1 MRYGLLGEKL
11 GHSFSKEIHN
21 MLGDYSYDLIE
32 VEKSAFDDF
41 MKARDFTALNV
52 TIPYKEKVIPYLD
65 HIDEAAKAIGA
76 VNTVVNKGGKLC
88 GYNTDFFG
96 MEKLIEHAKIGIK
109 GRKVAILGTGG
120 TSKTAKAVTNSLGA
134 REILIVSRSGN
145 GEAITYS
152 ELYDNHSDVE
162 VIVNTTPLGMYPN
175 TDDIAID
182 ISAFERLFGVI
193 DAVYNPLRTRLI
205 VEARKRGIRAAGGL
219 YMLVAQA
226 IRASEIFFDT
236 KYDAKTVSKIYR
248 KLMRKKENIVLIG
261 MPASGKS
268 TVGRIL
274 EKKLKRKVFDTDKVI
289 ERKEKSYI
297 PDLFANKGEGYFRDA
312 EAQVIKEL
320 SDKNGLI
327 IATGGGSILRQENID
342 NLKKNGRLYFI
353 DRPLTKLIPTSN
365 RPLAKS
371 AADIEKRYNE
381 RYGIYSAVADVRI
394 DANTSAPMTADKIL
408 KDYES

>member
-32 VEKSAFDDF
+32 VEKSNFDDF

-65 HIDEAAKAIGA
+65 HIDEATKAIGA
-76 VNTVVNKGGKLC
+76 VNTIVNKGGKLC

-145 GEAITYS
+145 DEAITYS
-152 ELYDNHSDVE
+152 ELYENHSDVE
-162 VIVNTTPLGMYPN
+162 VIINTTPLGMYPN

-226 IRASEIFFDT
+226 VRASEIFFDT

-320 SDKNGLI
+320 SDKNGLV